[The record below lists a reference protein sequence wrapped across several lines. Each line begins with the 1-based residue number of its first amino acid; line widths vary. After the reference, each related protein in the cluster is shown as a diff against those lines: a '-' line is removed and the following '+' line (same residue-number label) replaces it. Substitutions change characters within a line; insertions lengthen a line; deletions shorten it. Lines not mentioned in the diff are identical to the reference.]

1 MTKKEERIAKTIAAA
16 GVCSR
21 REAERLILD
30 GRVKVNGVVLKTP
43 AFLTSEQDQIL
54 IDDQPLPGRQKR
66 RLWCYHKPAGLI
78 TTHRD
83 PGGRPTVF
91 EKLPKYLPR
100 VVSVGRLDFNS
111 EGLLLLTTD
120 GALARALEHPSRGWT
135 RRYRVRVHGDVTPTI
150 IERLK
155 QGITV
160 KGIHYA
166 PCELEIERKQGSNTW
181 VTITLKEGKNREIR
195 NMMAF
200 FGLPVTRLIR
210 VSYGP
215 FQLGSL
221 APGEVREMTGK
232 AIADLA

>member
-1 MTKKEERIAKTIAAA
+1 M
-16 GVCSR
+16 
-21 REAERLILD
+21 
-30 GRVKVNGVVLKTP
+30 
-43 AFLTSEQDQIL
+43 
-54 IDDQPLPGRQKR
+54 
-66 RLWCYHKPAGLI
+66 
-78 TTHRD
+78 
-83 PGGRPTVF
+83 F

-120 GALARALEHPSRGWT
+120 GALARALEHPSKGWT
-135 RRYRVRVHGDVTPTI
+135 RRYRVRVHGDVTPVV

-155 QGITV
+155 QGVTV
-160 KGIHYA
+160 KGIRYA
-166 PCELEIERKQGSNTW
+166 PCDLEVERRQGSNTW

-195 NMMAF
+195 NMMAY

-232 AIADLA
+232 TVADLA